1 MSAKLTRYSAR
12 QCTIS
17 KWQTR
22 GHPGAVQGTIQREL
36 GSLEAWAELKEA
48 WKRPAACWVT
58 AGQFR
63 VIRSKCCIAVP
74 REHDNIEQFECCLS
88 GQRRTREMPSALCV
102 SVFVGQR
109 VGRGP

>member
-36 GSLEAWAELKEA
+36 GSLE
-48 WKRPAACWVT
+48 
-58 AGQFR
+58 
-63 VIRSKCCIAVP
+63 
-74 REHDNIEQFECCLS
+74 
-88 GQRRTREMPSALCV
+88 
-102 SVFVGQR
+102 
-109 VGRGP
+109 GRGASRRLLS